1 MSADNP
7 FPASDTTNAVEIT
20 ESLGEWF
27 VRVVENGAE
36 QVFSFVIESFAI
48 AYAEGQR
55 MRLGLDNVKRHRV

>member
-7 FPASDTTNAVEIT
+7 FPASEATNAVEIT

-36 QVFSFVIESFAI
+36 QVFSFVMESFAT

-55 MRLGLDNVKRHRV
+55 MRLGLDDVIRH